1 MRGSVLVPQG
11 THTYLVPMHRG
22 SLRTLPDIPQTQHA
36 QRIGE
41 VGRKAEN
48 LVPSDFYFFFFFLP
62 GPRLC
67 TDDGRETEWVGTG
80 GTRAPRAWDWRQL

>member
-1 MRGSVLVPQG
+1 MGL
-11 THTYLVPMHRG
+11 
-22 SLRTLPDIPQTQHA
+22 
-36 QRIGE
+36 
-41 VGRKAEN
+41 KAEN
-48 LVPSDFYFFFFFLP
+48 LVPSDFYFFFLP